1 MREKE
6 YKTMA
11 FELAVRRFEELRPVL
26 ERLNELEVRQVSFP
40 RPCLPPSLPPFSF
53 LRVTK
58 KGGRAALS
66 GSECVTIRAW
76 RWRQG
81 PQEKRTGRGTKQHR
95 LGGRVSCSWDFCHA
109 CLYTCMHT
117 NAFIPFL
124 SFSLPSLLSSILS
137 PSPPPLPALHL
148 QRAME
153 EKLAERA
160 AGKSAKGGKAAKMS
174 QKEREKK
181 RR

>member
-1 MREKE
+1 M
-6 YKTMA
+6 
-11 FELAVRRFEELRPVL
+11 
-26 ERLNELEVRQVSFP
+26 
-40 RPCLPPSLPPFSF
+40 
-53 LRVTK
+53 
-58 KGGRAALS
+58 ALS
-66 GSECVTIRAW
+66 GSECVTVRAW

-81 PQEKRTGRGTKQHR
+81 PQEERTGRGKKQHR

-109 CLYTCMHT
+109 CLYTYMHT
-117 NAFIPFL
+117 NVSISFL
-124 SFSLPSLLSSILS
+124 SFSLPLLLSSILS
-137 PSPPPLPALHL
+137 PSFSTPRALHL

-160 AGKSAKGGKAAKMS
+160 AGKSAKGGKAAKVS